1 MRTSRNRAL
10 ATGTRRQRE
19 RQLEKPLDPTP
30 SGGCYRCLEFI
41 RTLLTHNAADISSQN
56 GIGRVNIAQLLR
68 DNGDPTARKNDQ
80 WTSL

>member
-10 ATGTRRQRE
+10 ATGTRRPRE
-19 RQLEKPLDPTP
+19 RKLEKSLDPTP
-30 SGGCYRCLEFI
+30 SGGCYRCLELI
-41 RTLLTHNAADISSQN
+41 RTLLTHNADISSQN
-56 GIGRVNIAQLLR
+56 GIGRVNIVQLLQ